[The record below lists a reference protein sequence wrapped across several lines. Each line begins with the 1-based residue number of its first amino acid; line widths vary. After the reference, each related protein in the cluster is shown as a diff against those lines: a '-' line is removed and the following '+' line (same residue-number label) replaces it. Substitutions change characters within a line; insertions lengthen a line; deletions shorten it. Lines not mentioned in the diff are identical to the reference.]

1 MRTRRR
7 MLSDDESLK
16 DLWPSFADVTSTI
29 ALIMFVLMLL
39 AYVKN
44 LISGKRLD
52 ALQGQIALSQ
62 QALTSLQG
70 RLAATSRDVEA
81 GQKRLALSESA
92 LAEQQKI
99 IADSN
104 QELGALRSRLS
115 GIAVLRLDVLN
126 KVKGSI
132 EAELGSTVSGGA
144 PIVRIGDTGNIVL
157 NESLVFEY
165 NSFEIKP
172 EGKRLLDTLATALSK
187 VLADAQVR
195 ENVDTILVQ
204 GHTDERGTSAFNRD
218 LSAKRAN
225 AVVDYLFVANPELEQ
240 SYGSFFAS
248 SAYSEFRPLDP
259 ALNEAAYAQNRRIEI
274 SLVVKD
280 ANVRNVIDDYVKNLD
295 PSLQGPAP
303 APQPPAPAPPA
314 P

>member
-1 MRTRRR
+1 MRSRRR
-7 MLSDDESLK
+7 MLAEDESLK
-16 DLWPSFADVTSTI
+16 DIWPSFADVTSTI

-52 ALQGQIALSQ
+52 ALQGQITLSQ
-62 QALTSLQG
+62 QQLRGLQD

-92 LAEQQKI
+92 LAQQQKVI
-99 IADSN
+99 TDSTK
-104 QELGALRSRLS
+104 ELGDLRARLS

-132 EAELGSTVSGGA
+132 EAELGSSAAGGA

-165 NSFEIKP
+165 NSYDLKP
-172 EGKRLLDTLATALSK
+172 EGKRVLDTLATALAK
-187 VLADAQVR
+187 VLADTQVR

-204 GHTDERGTSAFNRD
+204 GHTDERGSSAFNRD

-240 SYGSFFAS
+240 NYGAYFAS
-248 SAYSEFRPLDP
+248 CAYSEFRPLDP
-259 ALNEAAYAQNRRIEI
+259 ALTEAAYAQNRRIEI

-295 PSLQGPAP
+295 PSLQGQAPAP
-303 APQPPAPAPPA
+303 AP
-314 P
+314 

>member
-1 MRTRRR
+1 MRSRRR
-7 MLSDDESLK
+7 MLDEDESLK

-52 ALQGQIALSQ
+52 ELQGQIVLSQ
-62 QALTSLQG
+62 QQLRGLQDRLSL
-70 RLAATSRDVEA
+70 TSRDVEA
-81 GQKRLALSESA
+81 GQRRLALSEAA
-92 LAEQQKI
+92 LADQQKV

-104 QELGALRSRLS
+104 RELGTLRTRLS

-132 EAELGSTVSGGA
+132 EGELGATAAGGA

-165 NSFEIKP
+165 NSYELKP
-172 EGKRLLDTLATALSK
+172 EGRRVLDTLASALGK
-187 VLADAQVR
+187 VLADTQVR

-204 GHTDERGTSAFNRD
+204 GHTDERGSSAFNRD

-225 AVVDYLFVANPELEQ
+225 AVVDYLFESNPELEQ
-240 SYGSFFAS
+240 NYGAYFAS
-248 SAYSEFRPLDP
+248 CAYSEFRPLDP
-259 ALNEAAYAQNRRIEI
+259 ALNEAAYAQNRRIEV
-274 SLVVKD
+274 SLVIKD
-280 ANVRNVIDDYVKNLD
+280 GNVRNVIDDYVKNLD
-295 PSLQGPAP
+295 PSLGAPSAP
-303 APQPPAPAPPA
+303 AP
-314 P
+314 

>member
-1 MRTRRR
+1 
-7 MLSDDESLK
+7 
-16 DLWPSFADVTSTI
+16 
-29 ALIMFVLMLL
+29 MFVLMLL

-44 LISGKRLD
+44 LISGKRLE
-52 ALQGQIALSQ
+52 ALQGQITLSQ
-62 QALTSLQG
+62 QQLRGLQD

-81 GQKRLALSESA
+81 GQRRLSASESA
-92 LAEQQKI
+92 LAQQQKI

-104 QELGALRSRLS
+104 QELGALRTRLS

-132 EAELGSTVSGGA
+132 ESELGTNIAGGT

-157 NESLVFEY
+157 NESLVFEF
-165 NSFEIKP
+165 NSYEIKP
-172 EGKRLLDTLATALSK
+172 EGKRVLDTLASALGK
-187 VLADAQVR
+187 VLADPQVR

-204 GHTDERGTSAFNRD
+204 GHTDERGSSAFNRE

-225 AVVDYLFVANPELEQ
+225 AVVDYLFVTNPELEQ
-240 SYGSFFAS
+240 SYGAYFAS
-248 SAYSEFRPLDP
+248 CAYSEFRPLDP
-259 ALNEAAYAQNRRIEI
+259 ALTEAAYALNRRIEV
-274 SLVVKD
+274 SLVIKD

-295 PSLQGPAP
+295 PSLQGPA
-303 APQPPAPAPPA
+303 APAPASA

>member
-1 MRTRRR
+1 

-44 LISGKRLD
+44 LISSKRLD
-52 ALQGQIALSQ
+52 ALQGQISLSTQ
-62 QALTSLQG
+62 QLKTLQE
-70 RLAATSRDVEA
+70 RLASTRRDVET
-81 GQKRLALSESA
+81 GQQRLALSESA
-92 LAEQQKI
+92 LSLQQKI

-104 QELGALRSRLS
+104 RELGDLRTRLS

-132 EAELGSTVSGGA
+132 EAELGASVAGGA

-172 EGKRLLDTLATALSK
+172 EGKRVLDTLAAALSK

-195 ENVDTILVQ
+195 DNIDTILVQ

-225 AVVDYLFVANPELEQ
+225 AVVDYLFVANEELE
-240 SYGSFFAS
+240 STYGSYFAS
-248 SAYSEFRPLDP
+248 CAYSEFRPLDP
-259 ALNEAAYAQNRRIEI
+259 APNEAAYALNRRIEI
-274 SLVVKD
+274 SLVIKD
-280 ANVRNVIDDYVKNLD
+280 TNVRNVIDDYVKGLD
-295 PSLQGPAP
+295 PSLQAPAAPAP
-303 APQPPAPAPPA
+303 AAAPAP
-314 P
+314 

>member
-1 MRTRRR
+1 MRSRRR
-7 MLSDDESLK
+7 MLSDDDSLK

-44 LISGKRLD
+44 LISSRRLD
-52 ALQGQIALSQ
+52 ALQGQIALSTQ
-62 QALTSLQG
+62 QLKTLQERLTST
-70 RLAATSRDVEA
+70 RRDVEA
-81 GQKRLALSESA
+81 GQQRLALSESA
-92 LAEQQKI
+92 LSEQQKV

-104 QELGALRSRLS
+104 RELGDLRARLS

-132 EAELGSTVSGGA
+132 EAELGATIAGGT

-172 EGKRLLDTLATALSK
+172 EGKRVLDTLAAALSK
-187 VLADAQVR
+187 VLSDAQVR
-195 ENVDTILVQ
+195 DNIDTILVQ

-225 AVVDYLFVANPELEQ
+225 AVVEYLFIAKEELE
-240 SYGSFFAS
+240 SAYGSYFAS
-248 SAYSEFRPLDP
+248 CAYSEFRPLDP
-259 ALNEAAYAQNRRIEI
+259 APNEAAYAQNRRIEI
-274 SLVVKD
+274 SLVIKD
-280 ANVRNVIDDYVKNLD
+280 TNVRNVIDDYVKGLD
-295 PSLQGPAP
+295 PSLQAP
-303 APQPPAPAPPA
+303 AAPAAPA
-314 P
+314 VP

>member
-1 MRTRRR
+1 MRSRRR
-7 MLSDDESLK
+7 MLDDDESLK

-52 ALQGQIALSQ
+52 ALQGQIVLSQ
-62 QALTSLQG
+62 QQLRGLQD
-70 RLAATSRDVEA
+70 RLAATSRDVES
-81 GQKRLALSESA
+81 GQRRLALSESA
-92 LAEQQKI
+92 LADQQKV

-104 QELGALRSRLS
+104 RELGALRTRLS

-132 EAELGSTVSGGA
+132 ETELGANAGGT
-144 PIVRIGDTGNIVL
+144 PLVRIGDTGNIVL

-165 NSFEIKP
+165 NSYALKP
-172 EGKRLLDTLATALSK
+172 EGKRLLDTLASALGK
-187 VLADAQVR
+187 VLADPQVR

-204 GHTDERGTSAFNRD
+204 GHTDERGSSAFNRD

-225 AVVDYLFVANPELEQ
+225 AVVDYLFETNPELEQ
-240 SYGSFFAS
+240 SYGAFFAS

-259 ALNEAAYAQNRRIEI
+259 ALNEAAYALNRRIEI
-274 SLVVKD
+274 SLVIKD
-280 ANVRNVIDDYVKNLD
+280 GNVRNVIDDYVKSLD
-295 PSLQGPAP
+295 PSLGGQAP
-303 APQPPAPAPPA
+303 AAP
-314 P
+314 

>member
-1 MRTRRR
+1 
-7 MLSDDESLK
+7 MLDDDESLK

-44 LISGKRLD
+44 LISGKRLE
-52 ALQGQIALSQ
+52 ALQGQIVLSQ
-62 QALTSLQG
+62 QQLRGLQD
-70 RLAATSRDVEA
+70 RLALTSRDVEA
-81 GQKRLALSESA
+81 GQRRLALSEAA
-92 LAEQQKI
+92 LADQQKV

-104 QELGALRSRLS
+104 RELGTLRTRLS

-132 EAELGSTVSGGA
+132 ENELGATAGAGGA
-144 PIVRIGDTGNIVL
+144 PLVRIGDTGNIVL
-157 NESLVFEY
+157 NESVVFEY
-165 NSFEIKP
+165 NSYALKP
-172 EGKRLLDTLATALSK
+172 EGKRLLDTLASALGK

-204 GHTDERGTSAFNRD
+204 GHTDERGSSAFNRD

-225 AVVDYLFVANPELEQ
+225 AVVDYMFETNPELEQ
-240 SYGSFFAS
+240 SYGAFFAS

-259 ALNEAAYAQNRRIEI
+259 ALNEAAYAQNRRIEV
-274 SLVVKD
+274 SLVIKD
-280 ANVRNVIDDYVKNLD
+280 GNVRNVIDDYVKGLD
-295 PSLQGPAP
+295 PSLA
-303 APQPPAPAPPA
+303 APPA
-314 P
+314 AVPSP